1 MSECIHIYSHFFS
14 FFLYKKC
21 IYIYVYIYIYIYI
34 YLYTYNVFPLSIL
47 DLTTLNYQ
55 YYGSGQLLCEVER
68 HLTQSPLIQPLL
80 GGEGE
85 GDVGENDL
93 LTGSRVHSHSQ
104 GCQQSHAPL
113 VDCSS
118 LSLFNLI
125 LHLLKGKKQGVG
137 GWVFSETLTLP
148 QSHLLTLC
156 GFL

>member
-1 MSECIHIYSHFFS
+1 MISVWMLSRNPLWGS
-14 FFLYKKC
+14 YKGGFQ
-21 IYIYVYIYIYIYI
+21 
-34 YLYTYNVFPLSIL
+34 NQ

-104 GCQQSHAPL
+104 GCQ
-113 VDCSS
+113 
-118 LSLFNLI
+118 
-125 LHLLKGKKQGVG
+125 
-137 GWVFSETLTLP
+137 
-148 QSHLLTLC
+148 
-156 GFL
+156 